1 MDGIIATASV
11 LKKKCNSPNIT
22 FIVYFYECWF
32 VNRVLIQAFV
42 VCTSLISI
50 SINPVKP
57 VKLSVFS
64 SQSEKNVV
72 ASVVITFL
80 INLQLL
86 FLRINLLVNV
96 MIYKLTNMLSLGA
109 LYLGKM
115 INLLLPPESIP
126 NASATSIGSN
136 PLLVVE
142 ISLRP
147 VISCP

>member
-1 MDGIIATASV
+1 MALLPLLLSWKRNVTA
-11 LKKKCNSPNIT
+11 LILL

-42 VCTSLISI
+42 VCASLISI

-142 ISLRP
+142 IFLRP

>member
-1 MDGIIATASV
+1 M
-11 LKKKCNSPNIT
+11 
-22 FIVYFYECWF
+22 
-32 VNRVLIQAFV
+32 NRVLIQAFV
-42 VCTSLISI
+42 VCASLISI

-86 FLRINLLVNV
+86 FLRMNLLVNV

-136 PLLVVE
+136 PVLVVE

>member
-1 MDGIIATASV
+1 
-11 LKKKCNSPNIT
+11 
-22 FIVYFYECWF
+22 
-32 VNRVLIQAFV
+32 
-42 VCTSLISI
+42 
-50 SINPVKP
+50 
-57 VKLSVFS
+57 
-64 SQSEKNVV
+64 
-72 ASVVITFL
+72 
-80 INLQLL
+80 
-86 FLRINLLVNV
+86 
-96 MIYKLTNMLSLGA
+96 MLSLGA

>member
-1 MDGIIATASV
+1 MALLPLLLSWKRNVTA
-11 LKKKCNSPNIT
+11 LILL

-42 VCTSLISI
+42 VCASLISI

-64 SQSEKNVV
+64 SQSETNVV

>member
-1 MDGIIATASV
+1 MALLPLLLSWKRNVTA
-11 LKKKCNSPNIT
+11 LILL

-42 VCTSLISI
+42 VCASLISI

-64 SQSEKNVV
+64 SQFETNVV

>member
-1 MDGIIATASV
+1 MALLPLLLSWKRNVTA
-11 LKKKCNSPNIT
+11 LILL

-42 VCTSLISI
+42 VCASLISI